1 MKLVFND
8 GIIAGVSIG
17 LSGDRARYLRGLD
30 FEILY
35 KKVSEGLGV
44 YQVELRV
51 PDAIR
56 QIELGQVSITIPIV
70 ALEIY
75 TNGNFRVDLGFPKN
89 NDFSRLFQLQVFP
102 FIGSGGFYLAGWEGR
117 PPSACRAT
125 RYTSR
130 KHSIRCWS
138 SGSGCASAWG
148 RASSG
153 AFLMRS

>member
-89 NDFSRLFQLQVFP
+89 NDFSRSFQLQVFP

-117 PPSACRAT
+117 PTKRLPRD
-125 RYTSR
+125 
-130 KHSIRCWS
+130 SIYKPEAFDPVLV
-138 SGSGCASAWG
+138 SGSGCASAG

-153 AFLMRS
+153 ASLMRS